1 VTAPTTYN
9 EALAALQ
16 AKLPKVNKARTAKVE
31 MKGGGTYTYKYANLS
46 AISEQVLPL
55 LAELGLSWVTLPRL
69 NAAGS
74 FVLYYRLRHVSG
86 GEDEGEFPIT
96 SSGTMQSVGSAIT
109 YARRYCLCS
118 VTGLA
123 PEDDDDDAAR
133 AETTQE
139 TQQQKNRARVQRRTG
154 QPGQPASDGPSL
166 ITVAQQKR
174 MVDLFTTL
182 GTADK
187 ARRLAI
193 ASKVVGRKL
202 ATSTE
207 MTEAEAKTLIDAL
220 APMAK
225 AGDDGPLLLADLM
238 REDGEPD
245 AAA

>member
-1 VTAPTTYN
+1 VSAPTSYN
-9 EALAALQ
+9 EAVAALQ
-16 AKLPKVNKARTAKVE
+16 AKLPKVSKARTAKVE
-31 MKGGGTYTYKYANLS
+31 TTKGSYTYKYANLS
-46 AISEQVLPL
+46 AISEQILPL

-86 GEDEGEFPIT
+86 DGDEGEFPIT

-118 VTGLA
+118 ITGLA

-139 TQQQKNRARVQRRTG
+139 TQQQKARGRAQRRTA
-154 QPGQPASDGPSL
+154 QPEQPTSDGPAL
-166 ITVAQQKR
+166 ITTAQAKR
-174 MVDLFTTL
+174 MVDLFTAL

-187 ARRLAI
+187 ARRLAV
-193 ASKVVGRKL
+193 AGKVTGRAL
-202 ATSTE
+202 TTSTE
-207 MTEAEAKTLIDAL
+207 MTQVEAKALIDTL
-220 APMAK
+220 APMVK
-225 AGDDGPLLLADLM
+225 AGEDGPLMLADLM